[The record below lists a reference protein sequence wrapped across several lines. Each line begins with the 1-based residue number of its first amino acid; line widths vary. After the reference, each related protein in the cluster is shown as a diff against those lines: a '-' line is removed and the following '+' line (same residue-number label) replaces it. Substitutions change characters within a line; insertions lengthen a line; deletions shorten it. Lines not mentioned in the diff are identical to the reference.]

1 MTVMDAMQMY
11 HMFMV
16 WLHSTGVLPPM
27 PMMPM

>member
-1 MTVMDAMQMY
+1 MMDAMQMF
-11 HMFMV
+11 HMFMM

>member
-1 MTVMDAMQMY
+1 MMDAMQMF